1 MVRDRVRQQLQELRM
16 RQSPSIAP
24 DALSRDVYLVLD
36 DVGGRFGL
44 AWPAADVAATDR
56 PRLIRHLLEGQLYVA
71 SPHRR
76 FQHRRGLVAR
86 RDRGHRCR
94 ARPSMRRSWRDAP
107 VDRGVHRR
115 PRPAEPSALI

>member
-1 MVRDRVRQQLQELRM
+1 M
-16 RQSPSIAP
+16 RQSPSIVP

-44 AWPAADVAATDR
+44 AWPAAYVAATDR
-56 PRLIRHLLEGQLYVA
+56 PRLIRHLLEGQYMSPVRIVA
-71 SPHRR
+71 FNTAEGWS
-76 FQHRRGLVAR
+76 